1 MGTQVTRREWLRTA
15 ATGGALLGLGDVSFL
30 STLPPVSAAET
41 QLGATVVQLEPDIEP
56 LVQLLEKTPRE
67 HLLEEVASRIRRG
80 LSYREILAAL
90 LLAGV
95 RNVQPRPSVG
105 FKFHAVL
112 AVNSVHL
119 ASLSAPEDERW
130 LPIFWALD
138 YFKDSQARNQ
148 SESGWR
154 MKPVDERAVPPAS
167 KAREAFSRAMDAWD
181 EEAAD
186 VAVAALARTA
196 SANEIFELFYRY
208 GARDF
213 RSIGHKA
220 IFVSNTQRI
229 LPLIGWQYAEPVLRS
244 LAYALLMHEGDNP
257 AKQDAPSDRPW
268 RENQARAARVPA
280 AWLGGTPSGD
290 MTVEMLSVLRQGSS
304 GAACDKLVELLKGGV
319 APQSIWD
326 ALFCGAAELLLR
338 QPGIVALHAVTT
350 TNALHFA
357 YQTSSDD
364 ASRRL
369 LMLQNAAFL
378 PMFREAMEGRGKLAD
393 LAIDRLQL
401 QATANSSP
409 KAVEE
414 IFAELHGSPMAA
426 VGKALAHLQA
436 TGSAQ
441 GLMDTARRLI
451 LLKGDEPHDYK
462 LSVAV
467 LEDYFA
473 VSPQWRNP
481 YLAASLLRFPSPA
494 DQDNKLV
501 QRIRRALK
509 G

>member
-1 MGTQVTRREWLRTA
+1 MA
-15 ATGGALLGLGDVSFL
+15 ATGGMLLGLGDVAFL
-30 STLPPVSAAET
+30 SKLPPVSAAET
-41 QLGATVVQLEPDIEP
+41 QLGSSVVQMEPDIEP
-56 LVQLLEKTPRE
+56 LVELLEKTPRDR
-67 HLLEEVASRIRRG
+67 LLEEVASRIRHG
-80 LSYREILAAL
+80 LSYREVLAAL

-95 RNVQPRPSVG
+95 RNVQPRPGVG

-119 ASLSAPEDERW
+119 ASLSAPDGERW

-138 YFKDSQARNQ
+138 YFKEAQARDQ
-148 SESGWR
+148 SEGDWR

-167 KAREAFSRAMDAWD
+167 KAREAFVRAMDAWD
-181 EEAAD
+181 EAAAD

-196 SANEIFELFYRY
+196 SANEIFELLYRY

-220 IFVSNTQRI
+220 IFVSNTQRV
-229 LPLIGWQYAEPVLRS
+229 LPLIGWRYAEPVLRS

-257 AKQDAPSDRPW
+257 SGRDAPSDRPW
-268 RENQARAARVPA
+268 RQNQARLAQIPA
-280 AWLGGTPSGD
+280 AWQGGTPSGAK
-290 MTVEMLSVLRQGSS
+290 TIELLAVLRQSTS
-304 GAACDKLVELLKGGV
+304 DAACDKLVELLKGGI

-338 QPGIVALHAVTT
+338 QPGIVALHALTT

-357 YQTSSDD
+357 YQTSGDD
-364 ASRRL
+364 ATRRL

-378 PMFREAMEGRGKLAD
+378 PMFRAAIEGRGKLTE
-393 LAIDRLQL
+393 LAIDRLQP
-401 QATANSSP
+401 QASANSGP
-409 KAVEE
+409 KAVAE
-414 IFAELHGSPMAA
+414 IFTELSGDRMTA
-426 VGKALAHLQA
+426 VKKALAHLQA
-436 TGSAQ
+436 AGSPQ
-441 GLMDTARRLI
+441 DLMDTARRLI
-451 LLKGDEPHDYK
+451 LVKADEPHDYK

-473 VSPQWRNP
+473 VSPAWRDR
-481 YLAASLLRFPSPA
+481 YLAASLLRLRSPA
-494 DQDNKLV
+494 DHDNKLV
-501 QRIRRALK
+501 ERIRAALQ